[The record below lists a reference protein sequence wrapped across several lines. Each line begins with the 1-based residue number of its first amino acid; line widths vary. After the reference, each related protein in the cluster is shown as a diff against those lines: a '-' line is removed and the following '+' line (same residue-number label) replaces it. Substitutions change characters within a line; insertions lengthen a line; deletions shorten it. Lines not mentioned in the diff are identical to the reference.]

1 MGVIEIVK
9 KGSDSVFN
17 IGILIEVLGHC
28 YFLVAPDAINGLRGG
43 GGLTEGDDSVRTS
56 RF

>member
-28 YFLVAPDAINGLRGG
+28 YFLVAPDAINGLGG
-43 GGLTEGDDSVRTS
+43 GGVLTEGDDSVRTS

>member
-28 YFLVAPDAINGLRGG
+28 YFLVAPDAINGLGG
-43 GGLTEGDDSVRTS
+43 GGVNRGR
-56 RF
+56 

>member
-28 YFLVAPDAINGLRGG
+28 YFLVAPDAINGLGG
-43 GGLTEGDDSVRTS
+43 GGGVNRG
-56 RF
+56 R